1 MTGQSR
7 DIQEPMTRDETRGRA
22 VAAPAFPRRTAAEL
36 MDVTFVAKWADRATL
51 GAAAR
56 AAVHDIL
63 ARLVA
68 DGAPIDVASL
78 DHPRAAV
85 EELDARDLVYLSD
98 GRVVL
103 AYPWSATPTAFV
115 TVLADG
121 RQRWACCAID
131 ALGIPALLGQPV
143 TVRAACHHCAEP
155 IDLAMTPTGPRNG
168 EGVMAWIGDRGDL
181 RGKACTA
188 L

>member
-1 MTGQSR
+1 MTDRSR
-7 DIQEPMTRDETRGRA
+7 DIQEPMTPSEPRRDLTA
-22 VAAPAFPRRTAAEL
+22 QTFPRRRAAEL
-36 MDVTFVAKWADRATL
+36 MDATFVAKWADRGTL
-51 GAAAR
+51 GDAAR
-56 AAVHDIL
+56 AALRDIL
-63 ARLVA
+63 GRLVTE
-68 DGAPIDVASL
+68 GTPIDLASL
-78 DHPRAAV
+78 PHSSAAV
-85 EELDARDLVYLSD
+85 EELDARDLVYLSE
-98 GRVVL
+98 GRIVL

-131 ALGIPALLGQPV
+131 ALGVAAMLGQPV

-155 IDLAMTPTGPRNG
+155 IELAMTPAGPLNG

>member
-1 MTGQSR
+1 MTSPDR
-7 DIQEPMTRDETRGRA
+7 REHATT
-22 VAAPAFPRRTAAEL
+22 PAFPRRTAAEL
-36 MDVTFVAKWADRATL
+36 MDSTFVAKWADRATL
-51 GAAAR
+51 GNRAR
-56 AAVHDIL
+56 AALRDVL
-63 ARLVA
+63 TRLVE
-68 DGAPIDVASL
+68 DGTPIDIASL

-85 EELDARDLVYLSD
+85 EELDARDLVYLSE
-98 GRVVL
+98 GRIVL

-131 ALGIPALLGQPV
+131 ALGVSALLEQAV

-155 IDLAMTPTGPRNG
+155 IELVMTPTGPLNG
-168 EGVMAWIGDRGDL
+168 GGVMAWIGDRGDL